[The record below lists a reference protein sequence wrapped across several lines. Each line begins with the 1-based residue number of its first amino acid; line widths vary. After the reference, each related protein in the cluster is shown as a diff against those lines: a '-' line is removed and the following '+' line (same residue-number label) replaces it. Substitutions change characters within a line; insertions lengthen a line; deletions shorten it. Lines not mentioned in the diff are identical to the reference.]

1 MIEYVKLFQQGDA
14 TIPARLAL
22 LNSQMEVLK
31 EQKSKIE
38 TTMDK
43 LSFKISRYEE
53 ALKTGKLIWDKKG
66 KSEE

>member
-1 MIEYVKLFQQGDA
+1 MRLS
-14 TIPARLAL
+14 RRRLLAL

-43 LSFKISRYEE
+43 LSFKISC
-53 ALKTGKLIWDKKG
+53 
-66 KSEE
+66 